1 MPQNLNAY
9 TKKQAGFVTTWT
21 EVATGTDNIEV
32 TCTRAGESGRQHF
45 ITFLA
50 VSTDAKLQN
59 EGRGVEA
66 RLKSAGVTKF
76 EMWPRSELQSTS
88 FPEIVFGGI
97 IPMKLAPPLFVEYD
111 SDSGPWFAEFEAPIQ
126 MGENEA
132 ATFVSEMSGT
142 KDKVTFTMG
151 GFTSSN
157 SVG

>member
-21 EVATGTDNIEV
+21 EVATGTDNVEV
-32 TCTRAGESGRQHF
+32 TCTRAAEAGKRHF

-50 VSTDAKLQN
+50 VSTDARLQG

-76 EMWPRSELQSTS
+76 EMWPRSDIESTS
-88 FPEIVFGGI
+88 FHLVFGGI
-97 IPMKLAPPLFVEYD
+97 IPMKHAPPLFVEYD

-151 GFTSSN
+151 GFTSDTQVS
-157 SVG
+157 